1 MPPTPLVRPVKLVA
15 VFPVYEIS
23 SLPILIKP
31 LSSKSAVESTASDVA
46 VVANCQFT
54 FVLLVD
60 NPRFYTL
67 SNKLKVVVAGRDLL
81 SLLLTPL
88 VIPVSVVAVL
98 PV

>member
-31 LSSKSAVESTASDVA
+31 LFSKSAVESTVSDVP
-46 VVANCQFT
+46 VVANCPPT
-54 FVLLVD
+54 LVLLVD
-60 NPRFYTL
+60 NPRFSTL
-67 SNKLKVVVAGRDLL
+67 SNKLIVEVTANDLL
-81 SLLLTPL
+81 SLLSTPL